1 MADTIPMLDLMFF
14 LTETQDNPR
23 HVGSVLIFQKPRG
36 GDRTVRQI
44 VDAYRRA
51 KPQPPF
57 NRIPVFRKV
66 GLPVWKEVESFD
78 PAHHVLHLALP
89 SPGSNE
95 QLHELIADLHAPM
108 FERHRPGW
116 KMYVIDGLAGNRFAI
131 YHKVHHALVDGVSG
145 MAILRKSLATSPR
158 DRRSTGPARHP
169 RDCALR
175 WRARRA
181 GSPGRRFRSAEDHSG
196 YSSRPSRD
204 CAASR

>member
-1 MADTIPMLDLMFF
+1 MTDTIPMLDLMFF

-36 GDRTVRQI
+36 GGDRTTRQI

-116 KMYVIDGLAGNRFAI
+116 KMYVIDGLAGDRFAI
-131 YHKVHHALVDGVSG
+131 YHKVHHALVDYVVRVVTATRRPEQFG
-145 MAILRKSLATSPR
+145 MPDAKSWIAYGASPR
-158 DRRSTGPARHP
+158 AS
-169 RDCALR
+169 
-175 WRARRA
+175 RRA
-181 GSPGRRFRSAEDHSG
+181 CS
-196 YSSRPSRD
+196 
-204 CAASR
+204 